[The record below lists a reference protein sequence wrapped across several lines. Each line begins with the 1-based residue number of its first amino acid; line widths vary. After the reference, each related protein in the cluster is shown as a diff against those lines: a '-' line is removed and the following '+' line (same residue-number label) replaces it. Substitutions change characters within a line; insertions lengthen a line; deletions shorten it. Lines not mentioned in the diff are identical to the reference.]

1 MAEIV
6 LGMWT
11 SHGPTLS
18 TPPENWTVR
27 VAADLKGR
35 HPFRGGVYT
44 FDELVKMRAGEGL
57 AAASSLEERIK
68 RNEGCQTAIANMA
81 DIFAA
86 AKPDIAII
94 MGNDQRELFLED
106 VTPAITVYTGETI
119 WDQPAT
125 AEQAAMMPPGIH
137 EAEPGHSPPE
147 RREYPAFADLAN
159 HIARSIV
166 PEGFDIAISKRLPE
180 PPNHYSSGAP
190 HSLGFIYRQIMRDH
204 VIPNV
209 PIIIN
214 TFFPP
219 NQPTARRCFELGQAV
234 GRALA
239 KWPGNERV
247 AVFGSGGMSHF
258 TIDEDFDRMFM
269 TALAERDAATLCA
282 IEDKHLQSGTSE
294 LKTWIAAAG
303 LLFDTRLTGGIVGY
317 EPCYRSEAGTGTANG
332 FVAWDRQAA

>member
-27 VAADLKGR
+27 VSADRQNR
-35 HPFRGGVYT
+35 HPFRGGVYA
-44 FDELVKMRAGEGL
+44 FDELVAMRADEGL
-57 AAASSLEERIK
+57 AAASSFGERQK
-68 RNEGCQTAIANMA
+68 RHAGCQRAIVDMA
-81 DIFAA
+81 DRFAA

-119 WDQPAT
+119 WDQPADP
-125 AEQAAMMPPGIH
+125 EQAARMPPGIH

-166 PEGFDIAISKRLPE
+166 SEGFDIAISKRLPE
-180 PPNHYSSGAP
+180 PPGHWSSGAP
-190 HSLGFIYRQIMRDH
+190 HSLGFIYRQIMRDRVVPH
-204 VIPNV
+204 V

-234 GRALA
+234 GRSLA
-239 KWPGNERV
+239 AWPGDERV

-258 TIDEDFDRMFM
+258 TIDEAFDRMFM
-269 TALAERDAATLCA
+269 DALADRDAETLCA
-282 IEDKHLQSGTSE
+282 IEDKHLQAGTSE

-303 LLFDTRLTGGIVGY
+303 LLFGTDLAGGIVGY

-332 FVAWDRQAA
+332 FVAWA

>member
-1 MAEIV
+1 MAPIRITCIGASDV
-6 LGMWT
+6 SNPTPYGTPNWPDYIAPLLGY
-11 SHGPTLS
+11 
-18 TPPENWTVR
+18 EYVVN
-27 VAADLKGR
+27 
-35 HPFRGGVYT
+35 
-44 FDELVKMRAGEGL
+44 
-57 AAASSLEERIK
+57 
-68 RNEGCQTAIANMA
+68 NEGASGTTMIKLGNSPYWNTSQYTAGLNSS
-81 DIFAA
+81 
-86 AKPDIAII
+86 PDIAII
-94 MGNDQRELFLED
+94 MGNDQRELFLDD

-119 WDQPAT
+119 WDQPADPQ
-125 AEQAAMMPPGIH
+125 QAARMPPGIH

-147 RREYPAFADLAN
+147 RREYPAFAELAN

-180 PPNHYSSGAP
+180 PPDHWSSGAP
-190 HSLGFIYRQIMRDH
+190 HSLGFIYRQIMRDRVVPH
-204 VIPNV
+204 V

-239 KWPGNERV
+239 AWPGDERV

-258 TIDEDFDRMFM
+258 TIDEAFDRMFM
-269 TALAERDAATLCA
+269 DALANRDAETLCA
-282 IEDKHLQSGTSE
+282 IEDKHLQAGTSE

-303 LLFDTRLTGGIVGY
+303 LLFGTGLEGGIVGY

-332 FVAWDRQAA
+332 FVAWA